1 MDKMQRMKALV
12 EKLNQ
17 AAYVYYQKSEEMM
30 SNLEYDALYD
40 ELVSL
45 EEETKTILSS
55 SPTQH
60 VGYEVVSALPK
71 REHKSPMLSLDKTKS
86 VDELKTRLGEQRA

>member
-17 AAYVYYQKSEEMM
+17 AAYVYYQKSEEIM
-30 SNLEYDALYD
+30 SNLEYDTLYD

-45 EEETKTILSS
+45 EGETKTILS
-55 SPTQH
+55 
-60 VGYEVVSALPK
+60 GSACG
-71 REHKSPMLSLDKTKS
+71 
-86 VDELKTRLGEQRA
+86 V